1 MSRPTICVTLR
12 GCSVDEMLSDAA
24 RATAVGADICEIR
37 LDKLWVIK
45 ELPAPVEREEPK
57 ADGRRRRP
65 VYIPPDY
72 IPQEMDSVDL
82 KEALAA
88 LQGGI
93 DLPVVLTCRPIRQGG
108 YFPGTEEERIDVLR
122 TAIETGVSWVDL
134 ETDIDK
140 QTRDEL
146 LTIAQ
151 GKTKVIASLHTDSE
165 PASAVEVVEDIEEL
179 EGRGDII
186 KICYNTSGRNSGLK
200 LFEAAWNMKDSGL
213 KTAIMGLGIGGDWT
227 RIHAPLLGQHLVYS
241 TMETGAHL
249 AGQGQIN
256 ASDLLIAW
264 DMLQY
269 E

>member
-1 MSRPTICVTLR
+1 
-12 GCSVDEMLSDAA
+12 MLSDAA

-37 LDKLWVIK
+37 LDKLWVIE

-57 ADGRRRRP
+57 VDRRRRRP

-93 DLPVVLTCRPIRQGG
+93 DLPVVITCRPIRQGG

-200 LFEAAWNMKDSGL
+200 LLDRKS
-213 KTAIMGLGIGGDWT
+213 
-227 RIHAPLLGQHLVYS
+227 VV
-241 TMETGAHL
+241 
-249 AGQGQIN
+249 
-256 ASDLLIAW
+256 
-264 DMLQY
+264 
-269 E
+269 